1 MEELM
6 IQVLHEKEKLMQQI
20 IDELKETNQ
29 LLRGTYRGQ
38 NPNELLTAKQIAE
51 EYGIRQQTI
60 LDTFKDPNLEVQRWT
75 RPFKVKRRVF
85 EEYLDK
91 NHDYLCK

>member
-6 IQVLHEKEKLMQQI
+6 LQVLHEKEKLMKQI
-20 IDELKETNQ
+20 IEELKETNE
-29 LLRGTYRGQ
+29 LLKGTYRGK
-38 NPNELLTAKQIAE
+38 NPNELLTATQISK
-51 EYGIRQQTI
+51 EYGIHENRIRRIFQ
-60 LDTFKDPNLEVQRWT
+60 DPKLEVQRWT
-75 RPFKVKRRVF
+75 RPFKVKRRIF